1 MWKSTPYIHECT
13 SSLEIWDNSTPGFD
27 GWDCLSL
34 FSLQILQNFIVQCN
48 RCSCFSEWGWQILP
62 KPFFFNYFLVLF
74 CNRKHPRNIMFG
86 EECIL
91 ADYFVAS
98 CLRFRFAFAHAGM
111 HSLPNTVYCI
121 IGDTWILPNAPLEH
135 VCVRGWNHQFF
146 LGSLLCKTK
155 KRKKKSLGAICK
167 KFIKFLQHLRGFFL
181 WQLLLPCTPHLS

>member
-1 MWKSTPYIHECT
+1 MNVHLPLRFETTPLQALMVGIACHFSPCRSLKFYSSVQSLLLLFGMGDGKS
-13 SSLEIWDNSTPGFD
+13 SQSL
-27 GWDCLSL
+27 
-34 FSLQILQNFIVQCN
+34 
-48 RCSCFSEWGWQILP
+48 
-62 KPFFFNYFLVLF
+62 FFFNYFLVLF

-155 KRKKKSLGAICK
+155 KRKKY
-167 KFIKFLQHLRGFFL
+167 L
-181 WQLLLPCTPHLS
+181 WGPYVKNS